1 MWSGVEASL
10 LHTFLTSCRFQVTP
24 TTAEE
29 LVGETFNPT
38 GYMYKMSLNISLIGL
53 LLGIVCGCVYEV
65 MRRKKKKIKVK
76 PEGNCTS
83 TTT

>member
-1 MWSGVEASL
+1 M
-10 LHTFLTSCRFQVTP
+10 LHTFLTSCFQVTP

-65 MRRKKKKIKVK
+65 MRRKKKKTKVE